1 MKNIR
6 LIEKALENL
15 FGVIYKH
22 DSKETC
28 TFHPAKKV
36 GHCDCQVFTE
46 KEYNADYEDFFSKI
60 DTKMIDELSINGK
73 TYYSVYQG

>member
-1 MKNIR
+1 MKNIK
-6 LIEKALENL
+6 LIEKALTEL
-15 FGVIYKH
+15 FGVAYKH

-28 TFHPAKKV
+28 TFHPTKRN

-46 KEYNADYEDFFSKI
+46 KEYNAEYEEIFSKI
-60 DTKMIDELSINGK
+60 DPAMIDVLSIKGL